1 MYTQCFHCETVFQLT
16 ADTLRAAGGKVRC
29 GRCGE
34 VFNALAR
41 LAEDASAF
49 WTPGE
54 GSPSESTPGDGSPH
68 ESTPHESTPHEST
81 PHESTPHEST
91 HGEGPRHEWPPGAW
105 SPRESTPHESTPH
118 ESTPHESTPHES
130 TPHESTPHE
139 STHGEGPRHEWP
151 PGEWSPRESTP
162 GDGSPHEE
170 PPHESA
176 LEMEARADEI
186 LRSPAPNRPAAR
198 EPPFDGEDFASGD
211 VEVAHLQLID
221 NFTPWR
227 PETPASPR
235 HLAPTVA
242 APVPPESAYD
252 DAFEFT
258 LPSGEL
264 DRVFVDPTAARAR
277 PSSLADAAATAPI
290 AQPADQLGESVAE
303 RVDGLHVAEHVRRDV
318 LAGLR
323 DQQVEEPRKPAYPAM
338 RLAWGGAAAV
348 LALALL
354 GQMIRENRAWLAA
367 IGPLRGPLHSVYE
380 ALGVKVQPP
389 VNLSAYQLRQWG
401 VTGDPS
407 VAGTLRVRA
416 SILNTS
422 ALLQPYPL
430 LRVTLAN
437 RFGTHVGARDFEPGE
452 YLGRP
457 TQRLM
462 TPGERADATLDIH
475 DPGTDAEGFEID
487 LCLRGPERMIACA
500 ADAATQADVPRA
512 DVPRADAPRTD
523 VPHADMPHADMPHA
537 DMPHADV
544 PHADVP
550 RADAARGKP

>member
-1 MYTQCFHCETVFQLT
+1 LYTQCFHCETIFQLT

-49 WTPGE
+49 STPGE
-54 GSPSESTPGDGSPH
+54 GSPGEGSPNESTHGDGSPH
-68 ESTPHESTPHEST
+68 EWSAHEWSPNEGSPHE
-81 PHESTPHEST
+81 
-91 HGEGPRHEWPPGAW
+91 W
-105 SPRESTPHESTPH
+105 SPN
-118 ESTPHESTPHES
+118 
-130 TPHESTPHE
+130 E

-162 GDGSPHEE
+162 ADRSPSDESPRNESPHESAHGDG
-170 PPHESA
+170 PDHESA
-176 LEMEARADEI
+176 LEMETRADAI
-186 LRSPAPNRPAAR
+186 LHSPAPNRPAGR
-198 EPPFDGEDFASGD
+198 EPPSDIEDFASGD

-227 PETPASPR
+227 PETPAPPR

-242 APVPPESAYD
+242 PPTVPPEPAYD
-252 DAFEFT
+252 GAFEFT
-258 LPSGEL
+258 LPPGEL
-264 DRVFVDPTAARAR
+264 DRVFVDPTATRAR
-277 PSSLADAAATAPI
+277 PSSLAEVAAAPI
-290 AQPADQLGESVAE
+290 AQPADQLGEPIAE
-303 RVDGLHVAEHVRRDV
+303 RADGLHIAEHVRRDV

-323 DQQVEEPRKPAYPAM
+323 DREVEDPSQPAYLAM

-354 GQMIRENRAWLAA
+354 GQMIRENRAWLTAL
-367 IGPLRGPLHSVYE
+367 GPLRGPLQSVYE

-407 VAGTLRVRA
+407 AAGTLRVRA

-422 ALLQPYPL
+422 ALPQPYPL

-437 RFGTHVGARDFEPGE
+437 RFGTHVGARDFEPAE

-457 TQRLM
+457 TARLM
-462 TPGERADATLDIH
+462 TPGERADATLDIQ
-475 DPGTDAEGFEID
+475 DPGQDAEGFEID
-487 LCLRGPERMIACA
+487 LCLRGPEQMIACA
-500 ADAATQADVPRA
+500 ADAATQAGEPRAGAPLAGAPRA
-512 DVPRADAPRTD
+512 DVPQADAPR
-523 VPHADMPHADMPHA
+523 
-537 DMPHADV
+537 
-544 PHADVP
+544 
-550 RADAARGKP
+550 GKP